1 MTSNAHLTL
10 TNARLQSGEIEEAAR
25 VVGNAAVLAAQT
37 RSTRLVKKL
46 RTTLAR
52 MRPWQDTSAAMVLDD
67 QLMAWGLALGKVI
80 WRG

>member
-1 MTSNAHLTL
+1 M